1 MKMRHYIPLIASLAV
16 MTLPAAAQDYEDD
29 IYYNPDKAKKTAPAP
44 QKQTQNAY
52 ITGARTSAPVAADY
66 PAADTYTPAP
76 GAGLQMNVDEYNR
89 RVPASTPDSV
99 AGAPESDADFTYTR
113 RLERFH
119 NPDIVAQSG
128 DEELVEYYYAT
139 EQPTVINVNVI
150 DIDPW
155 NWWGP
160 SWGWRYSSWYS
171 PYWNP
176 YYSFGW
182 GPSWNWGWGPS
193 WSWGWGG
200 WYDPY
205 WSWAGGWGPAW
216 GWGPALPP
224 PGPSWGGNHAWR
236 PSGPGSNRPHRPAT
250 GSGMASTHRPGNN
263 GLSTNRRPGNNGYG
277 AAAMRPGASGRPS
290 SSGTTTMGRGRYGNN
305 RTGISSG
312 NRMPNRPTGA
322 TVNGTTRRAT
332 GINSTG
338 GYNTRRSTGSTNLRN
353 NSVNSSTRSTS
364 TRNTGTRSTGSYNT
378 GRSHSGGGSFGGGRS
393 TGGGGGSHSGG
404 GSRGRR

>member
-1 MKMRHYIPLIASLAV
+1 MS
-16 MTLPAAAQDYEDD
+16 
-29 IYYNPDKAKKTAPAP
+29 
-44 QKQTQNAY
+44 
-52 ITGARTSAPVAADY
+52 
-66 PAADTYTPAP
+66 
-76 GAGLQMNVDEYNR
+76 VDEYNR

-99 AGAPESDADFTYTR
+99 AGAPKSDADFTYTR

-224 PGPSWGGNHAWR
+224 PDP
-236 PSGPGSNRPHRPAT
+236 P
-250 GSGMASTHRPGNN
+250 
-263 GLSTNRRPGNNGYG
+263 G
-277 AAAMRPGASGRPS
+277 AATTHGVRRDPAPTARIVRPQVRAWHP
-290 SSGTTTMGRGRYGNN
+290 
-305 RTGISSG
+305 
-312 NRMPNRPTGA
+312 PTVPA
-322 TVNGTTRRAT
+322 ITVSPPTVARAT
-332 GINSTG
+332 TD
-338 GYNTRRSTGSTNLRN
+338 TAQLQC
-353 NSVNSSTRSTS
+353 
-364 TRNTGTRSTGSYNT
+364 
-378 GRSHSGGGSFGGGRS
+378 GRSQRQALFVGHYHNGPWPIWQ
-393 TGGGGGSHSGG
+393 
-404 GSRGRR
+404 